1 MKHRYQATLRVHDG
15 WEYNDPKGYSQRT
28 VTIKANN
35 LSEAYAEAQRIAAA
49 DDKYDVSVRRK
60 DIVRLFETNEKKSF
74 DVDLEFLYHTSV
86 KVGAASAEDAVEKVR
101 EMSLRQIFG
110 RIRRISI
117 FDLEDGQPISVTLP
131 NGKTKYI

>member
-15 WEYNDPKGYSQRT
+15 WEYNDPKGYSQKT

-35 LSEAYAEAQRIAAA
+35 LSEAYAEAQRIADA
-49 DDKYDVSVRRK
+49 DDKYDVTVRRK

-117 FDLEDGQPISVTLP
+117 FNLEDGLPTAVTSP
-131 NGKTKYI
+131 DGDTKHL